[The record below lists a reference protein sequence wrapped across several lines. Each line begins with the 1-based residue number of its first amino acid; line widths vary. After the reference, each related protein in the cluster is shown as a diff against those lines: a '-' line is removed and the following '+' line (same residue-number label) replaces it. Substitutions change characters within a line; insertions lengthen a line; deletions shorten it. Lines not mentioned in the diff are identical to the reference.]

1 MASTKRKRKRDE
13 EKVDEGMNKEIIMNE
28 VEEKKIIKEE
38 EEEKMKEIKEEAEV
52 LVGEEKLTKKRREQ

>member
-13 EKVDEGMNKEIIMNE
+13 EKVDEWMNKEIIMNE
-28 VEEKKIIKEE
+28 VEEKKIIKE